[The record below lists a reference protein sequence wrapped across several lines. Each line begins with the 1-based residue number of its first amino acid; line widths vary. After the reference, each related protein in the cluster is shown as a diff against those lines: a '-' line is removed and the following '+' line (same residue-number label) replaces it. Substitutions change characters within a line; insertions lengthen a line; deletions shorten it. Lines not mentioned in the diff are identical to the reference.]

1 MSDRIHATPFPG
13 RDMNKSSL
21 SIPYIFKIWLPL
33 AASWLLMGMELPI
46 LSAIV
51 ARLAEPEIN
60 LAAYGG
66 VVFPLALI
74 VEAPVIMLLAAS
86 TALSK
91 DWASYKKLHNYMM
104 LAGGLLTGL
113 HLLVA
118 FTPIYYF
125 VVNGLLDAP
134 PEIVEPAR
142 IGLIIMTPWTWTIA
156 YRRLHQGIMI
166 RFGYTNIIGV
176 GTGVRLGIDI
186 LVAGIG
192 YFLGLPG
199 IVVAT
204 SAVALGVTAEAIYI
218 GFRVQP
224 VLNLDLKPVPA
235 IQPALTY
242 RAFFAF
248 YIPLVMTSLLTL
260 LIQPLGSAALGRM
273 PRALDSLAAWP
284 VVSGLIFMLRSM
296 GVAFNEVVV
305 ALLDEPLSTRP
316 LRRFTMLLSVVTTGA
331 LLLIAATPLSR
342 LWLENF
348 SGLSPELATLAR
360 NGLWFGLLLPGLN
373 SLQSW
378 YQGALLNSGK
388 TRGISEAVA
397 VFLFASG
404 LVLLGG
410 VSWNRIIGLYVGLG
424 AFSFGM
430 FSQTIWLWVRSRPT
444 FQVLYVRESAS

>member
-1 MSDRIHATPFPG
+1 MK
-13 RDMNKSSL
+13 KSSV

-74 VEAPVIMLLAAS
+74 IEAPVIMLLAAS

-118 FTPIYYF
+118 LTPIYYF
-125 VVNGLLDAP
+125 VVNVLLDAP

-142 IGLIIMTPWTWTIA
+142 IGLVIMTPWTWTIA

-166 RFGYTNIIGV
+166 RFGHTNIIGV
-176 GTGVRLGIDI
+176 GTGVRLVVDI

-204 SAVALGVTAEAIYI
+204 SAVASGVTAEAIYI

-224 VLNLDLKPVPA
+224 VLNLDLKLAPTV
-235 IQPALTY
+235 QPALTY

-260 LIQPLGSAALGRM
+260 LIQPLGSAALSRM

-305 ALLDEPLSTRP
+305 ALLDEPLSTKP

-342 LWLENF
+342 LWLEKF
-348 SGLSPELATLAR
+348 SGLSPELATIAR

-378 YQGALLNSGK
+378 YQGALLTSGK
-388 TRGISEAVA
+388 TRSISEAVA

-430 FSQTIWLWVRSRPT
+430 FSQTIWLWVRSRP
-444 FQVLYVRESAS
+444 VLRTLYERDAVS

>member
-1 MSDRIHATPFPG
+1 MTNSPL
-13 RDMNKSSL
+13 SL
-21 SIPYIFKIWLPL
+21 SRIFKVWIPL

-46 LSAIV
+46 LSAVV

-66 VVFPLALI
+66 IVFPLALI
-74 VEAPVIMLLAAS
+74 IEAPVIMLLAAS

-91 DWASYKKLHNYMM
+91 DWASYKKLYNYML
-104 LAGGLLTGL
+104 LAGGTLTTL

-118 FTPIYYF
+118 LTPVYYF
-125 VVNGLLDAP
+125 VAGSLLDAP
-134 PEIVEPAR
+134 PEIIEPAR
-142 IGLIIMTPWTWTIA
+142 TGLIIMTPWTWTIA

-166 RFGYTNIIGV
+166 RFGHTNIIGV
-176 GTGVRLGIDI
+176 GTVVRLGMDI

-192 YFLGLPG
+192 YLLGLPG

-204 SAVALGVTAEAIYI
+204 SAVAAGVTSEAIYT
-218 GFRVQP
+218 GLRVQP
-224 VLNLDLKPVPA
+224 VLRTELKPAPA
-235 IQPALTY
+235 VQPVLTY

-273 PRALDSLAAWP
+273 PLALESLAAWP

-305 ALLDEPLSTRP
+305 ALLDEPLSTKP
-316 LRRFTMLLSVVTTGA
+316 LHRYTLLLSVGTTST
-331 LLLIAATPLSR
+331 LLLLAATPLSR

-348 SGLSPELATLAR
+348 SALSPELAALAR
-360 NGLWFGLLLPGLN
+360 NGLWVGLLLPGLN

-397 VFLFASG
+397 IFLLSTG
-404 LVLLGG
+404 LVLIGG
-410 VSWNRIIGLYVGLG
+410 VAWGEITGLYVGLA

-430 FSQTIWLWVRSRPT
+430 LSQTIWLWVRSRPALSA
-444 FQVLYVRESAS
+444 LYERDQQLEAQATSEQIR

>member
-1 MSDRIHATPFPG
+1 MTDSPL
-13 RDMNKSSL
+13 SL
-21 SIPYIFKIWLPL
+21 SRIFKVWIPL

-46 LSAIV
+46 LSAVV
-51 ARLAEPEIN
+51 ARLAKPEIN

-66 VVFPLALI
+66 IVFPVALI
-74 VEAPVIMLLAAS
+74 IEAPVIMLLAAS

-91 DWASYKKLHNYMM
+91 DWASYKKLYNYMLM
-104 LAGGLLTGL
+104 AGGTLTAL

-118 FTPIYYF
+118 LTPMYDF
-125 VVNGLLDAP
+125 VVEGLLDAP
-134 PEIVEPAR
+134 PEIIEPAR

-166 RFGYTNIIGV
+166 RFGHTNIIGV
-176 GTGVRLGIDI
+176 GTGVRLGMDI

-204 SAVALGVTAEAIYI
+204 SAVASGVTAEAIYI

-224 VLNLDLKPVPA
+224 VLRLDLKPAPT
-235 IQPALTY
+235 IQPPLTY

-273 PRALDSLAAWP
+273 PRALESLAVWP
-284 VVSGLIFMLRSM
+284 VISGLIFMLRSM

-305 ALLDEPLSTRP
+305 ALLDEPLSTKS
-316 LRRFTMLLSVVTTGA
+316 LRRFTMLLSIGTTGA
-331 LLLIAATPLSR
+331 LLLIAVTPLSR
-342 LWLENF
+342 FWLQNF
-348 SGLSPELATLAR
+348 SGLSPELAALAR
-360 NGLWFGLLLPGLN
+360 SGLWFGLLLPGLN

-397 VFLFASG
+397 IFLSVTG
-404 LVLLGG
+404 LTLLGG
-410 VSWNRIIGLYVGLG
+410 VIWGQTIGLYVSLG

-430 FSQTIWLWVRSRPT
+430 LVQTIWLWVRGRP
-444 FQVLYVRESAS
+444 VLRALYERDHRIKTQAN

>member
-1 MSDRIHATPFPG
+1 
-13 RDMNKSSL
+13 
-21 SIPYIFKIWLPL
+21 
-33 AASWLLMGMELPI
+33 
-46 LSAIV
+46 
-51 ARLAEPEIN
+51 
-60 LAAYGG
+60 
-66 VVFPLALI
+66 
-74 VEAPVIMLLAAS
+74 
-86 TALSK
+86 
-91 DWASYKKLHNYMM
+91 
-104 LAGGLLTGL
+104 
-113 HLLVA
+113 
-118 FTPIYYF
+118 
-125 VVNGLLDAP
+125 
-134 PEIVEPAR
+134 
-142 IGLIIMTPWTWTIA
+142 
-156 YRRLHQGIMI
+156 GIMI
-166 RFGYTNIIGV
+166 RFGHTNIIGV
-176 GTGVRLGIDI
+176 GTGVRLVVDI

-204 SAVALGVTAEAIYI
+204 SAVASGVTAEAIYI

-224 VLNLDLKPVPA
+224 VLNLDLKLAPTV
-235 IQPALTY
+235 QPALTY

-260 LIQPLGSAALGRM
+260 LIQPLGSAALSRM

-305 ALLDEPLSTRP
+305 ALLDEPLSTKP

-342 LWLENF
+342 LWLEKF
-348 SGLSPELATLAR
+348 SGLSPELATIAR

-430 FSQTIWLWVRSRPT
+430 FSQTIWLWVRSRP
-444 FQVLYVRESAS
+444 VLRTLYERDAVS

>member
-1 MSDRIHATPFPG
+1 DGIEDQPVMTNSPL
-13 RDMNKSSL
+13 SL
-21 SIPYIFKIWLPL
+21 SRIFKVWIPL

-46 LSAIV
+46 LSAVV
-51 ARLAEPEIN
+51 ARLVEPEIN

-66 VVFPLALI
+66 IVFPIALI

-104 LAGGLLTGL
+104 LAGGLLTTL

-118 FTPIYYF
+118 LTPIYYF
-125 VVNGLLDAP
+125 VVEGLLGAP
-134 PEIVEPAR
+134 TEIIEPAR

-166 RFGYTNIIGV
+166 RFGHTNIIGI
-176 GTGVRLGIDI
+176 GTGVRLGTDI
-186 LVAGIG
+186 LVLGIG
-192 YFLGLPG
+192 YALGLPG

-204 SAVALGVTAEAIYI
+204 SAVASGVTAEAIYI

-224 VLNLDLKPVPA
+224 VLRMDLKPALVL
-235 IQPALTY
+235 QPALTY
-242 RAFFAF
+242 RAFAAF
-248 YIPLVMTSLLTL
+248 YLPLVMTSLLTL
-260 LIQPLGSAALGRM
+260 LIQPLGSAALSRM
-273 PRALDSLAAWP
+273 PRALESLAVWP
-284 VVSGLIFMLRSM
+284 VVSGFIFMLRSM

-305 ALLDEPLSTRP
+305 ALLDESLSTKP
-316 LRRFTMLLSVVTTGA
+316 LRHFTMLLSVGTTGT
-331 LLLIAATPLSR
+331 LILIAATPLSR

-348 SGLSPELATLAR
+348 SGLSPTLAALAR
-360 NGLWFGLLLPGLN
+360 TGLWFGLLLPGLN

-378 YQGALLNSGK
+378 YQGTLLNSGK

-397 VFLFASG
+397 IFLFGAG
-404 LVLLGG
+404 LVLIAG
-410 VSWNRIIGLYVGLG
+410 IIWGKMVGLYVGLG

-430 FSQTIWLWVRSRPT
+430 FVQTLWLWVRSRPVLRALSEHDQHLET
-444 FQVLYVRESAS
+444 QVN